1 MTLDRTESQ
10 LTDRQKS
17 LLAYWESLCK
27 GGQLPAR
34 RRLNPVQL
42 GGALANTSLV
52 EQVASSFRFRLTGS
66 RLEGLFGR
74 KAQGRLID
82 EIDASIAEAGSAS
95 MELALE
101 TGRPIMGHRKV
112 GARFH
117 CWLRVP
123 MLDDDGQA
131 RLVLCLDE
139 FPSHL
144 PAKTQGFT
152 EEDFIDKTERIV
164 A

>member
-1 MTLDRTESQ
+1 MKLNTTESQ
-10 LTDRQKS
+10 LTDRQKG
-17 LLAYWESLCK
+17 LLMYWESLCQ
-27 GGQLPAR
+27 GGQLPVR
-34 RRLNPVQL
+34 RKLNPVQL

-52 EQVASSFRFRLTGS
+52 EQVAGSFRFRLTGS

-74 KAQGRLID
+74 KTQGRLID
-82 EIDASIAEAGSAS
+82 ELDASIAEAGSAS

-101 TGRPIMGHRKV
+101 TGRPIMGHHKV

-123 MLDDDGQA
+123 MLDDEGQP

-139 FPSHL
+139 FPCNL
-144 PAKTQGFT
+144 PAKAQGFS
-152 EEDFIDKTERIV
+152 EEDFLEKSERIV

>member
-1 MTLDRTESQ
+1 VQLSRTESQ
-10 LTDRQKS
+10 LTDRQQS
-17 LLAYWESLCK
+17 LLSYWESLCQE
-27 GGQLPAR
+27 GGLPKR

-42 GGALANTSLV
+42 GGALADTSLV
-52 EQVASSFRFRLTGS
+52 EQVDASFRFRLTGS
-66 RLEGLFGR
+66 RLEGVFGR

-82 EIDASIAEAGSAS
+82 EIDVSIAEAGSAS

-101 TGRPIMGHRKV
+101 TRRPVTGHRQV
-112 GARFH
+112 GTRFH
-117 CWLRVP
+117 CWLRMP
-123 MLDDDGQA
+123 LLDDEGQP

-144 PAKTQGFT
+144 PAKFQGFT
-152 EEDFIDKTERIV
+152 EEDFIEKSERIV